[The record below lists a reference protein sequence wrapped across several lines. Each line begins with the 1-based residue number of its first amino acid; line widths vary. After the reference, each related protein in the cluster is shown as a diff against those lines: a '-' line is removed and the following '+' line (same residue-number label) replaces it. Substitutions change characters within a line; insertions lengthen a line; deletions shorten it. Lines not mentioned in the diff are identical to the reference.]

1 MNVTKFLLG
10 TVVGGIVYLLLGWL
24 VYGILFTNIYPPSE
38 TENMLFMV
46 LGSLSYGALLSY
58 IFNKWAGIST
68 WVTGAKAGAVIGFLA
83 ALWMNFFMYS
93 GMPEV
98 NYQNFILD
106 VVLNIG
112 IGAIVGAGV
121 AMVSGRE
128 EAK

>member
-38 TENMLFMV
+38 NENMLFMV

-68 WVTGAKAGAVIGFLA
+68 WATGVKAGAIIGFLA